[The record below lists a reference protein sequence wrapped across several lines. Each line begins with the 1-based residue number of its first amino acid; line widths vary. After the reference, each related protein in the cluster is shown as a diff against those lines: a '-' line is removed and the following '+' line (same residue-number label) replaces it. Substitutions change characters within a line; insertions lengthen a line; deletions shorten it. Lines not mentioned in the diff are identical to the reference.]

1 MYMGKYQKANI
12 KHHITNTANSTKTN
26 IEVSV
31 FQKFQFFFS
40 KNILSVV
47 SVKLCLVTFNII
59 INYFQKN
66 VIKIH
71 QISLRR
77 YEYLLQ

>member
-31 FQKFQFFFS
+31 FQKFQFFFFKKRTVCS
-40 KNILSVV
+40 ECKALFSH
-47 SVKLCLVTFNII
+47 F
-59 INYFQKN
+59 
-66 VIKIH
+66 
-71 QISLRR
+71 
-77 YEYLLQ
+77 